1 MVSTLKICSR
11 LNVCQ
16 KAVCTAV
23 SELDLGYQS
32 WQYRGL
38 RTHEFQINNN
48 IFLMQCGKLVRE
60 SQKRKEKEREEIKM
74 KPEG

>member
-1 MVSTLKICSR
+1 MVSTLKVCSR
-11 LNVCQ
+11 LNVYE

-38 RTHEFQINNN
+38 RTHEFQLNNN
-48 IFLMQCGKLVRE
+48 IILMQCGKPVRE
-60 SQKRKEKEREEIKM
+60 SLKRKEKEREEIKM